1 MHNYKVKS
9 GIPSFFFE
17 MEAKELPHSLIK
29 KKRVAQLIYGKP
41 GENRYSNT
49 TNTQTLPT
57 RNT

>member
-1 MHNYKVKS
+1 
-9 GIPSFFFE
+9 

-29 KKRVAQLIYGKP
+29 KKRVAQLINGKP
-41 GENRYSNT
+41 GENRYSNI